1 MKRVLLVDDEPS
13 MREVLSLLMRRAGCS
28 VEVASDGAEAI
39 AWLDREEFDV
49 VFTDLKM
56 PGNVDGIGVLRH
68 VRSVSASTQV
78 IVLTAFATAETA
90 IEAMRLGAYDYVQKP
105 FKNKEIEAVL
115 EKSLEK
121 RALLQENRLLRYEL
135 HERYQFGNLVG
146 KSLPIQSVF
155 EVMRK
160 VIDTKVNV
168 LILGESGTGK
178 ELVARAL
185 HYNSQRKE
193 RPFVA
198 INCGAIPETLLES
211 ELFGH
216 VKGAFT
222 GADRDKS
229 GLFQL
234 ADGGTLFLDEIG
246 EMPLSLQVKLLRVL
260 QDRSL
265 RPIGGQKDIAL
276 DVRLIAATNRAL
288 KEEVRQGRFREDL
301 FFRLNVMSIHMP
313 SLRERADDI
322 PLLAMTF
329 LHRSAQELQRPVR
342 SISREAM
349 EVLLRY
355 DYPGNVRELQNIMER
370 AVLLADGA
378 EVLPG
383 DLLYLSESSKPQ
395 SKATS
400 QTTSLLPPDG
410 LEAYLASVERD
421 ILLEA
426 LRQAGGVR
434 TEAAKLLQISFRS
447 LRYRLSK
454 LDIEGEAEDNKTV

>member
-1 MKRVLLVDDEPS
+1 MKRVLIVDDEPS
-13 MREVLSLLMRRAGCS
+13 MREILSLLMRRAGCL
-28 VEVASDGAEAI
+28 VESVASGDEAI
-39 AWLDREEFDV
+39 SLIEQDDFDV

-56 PGNVDGIGVLRH
+56 PGSVDGIGVLKC
-68 VRSVSASTQV
+68 VRRVSSSTQV
-78 IVLTAFATAETA
+78 VILTAFATTETA
-90 IEAMRLGAYDYVQKP
+90 IEAMKLGAYDYVQKP

-121 RALLQENRLLRYEL
+121 RALLQENSLLRDEL
-135 HERYQFGNLVG
+135 RERYQFGNLLG
-146 KSLPIQSVF
+146 KSDPMKKVF
-155 EVMRK
+155 DLMRK

-168 LILGESGTGK
+168 LVLGESGTGK

-198 INCGAIPETLLES
+198 INCGAIPESLLES

-222 GADRDKS
+222 GADRDKI

-246 EMPLSLQVKLLRVL
+246 EMPLALQVKLLRVL
-260 QDRSL
+260 QDRCV
-265 RPIGGQKDIAL
+265 RPLGAQHDISL
-276 DVRLIAATNRAL
+276 DVRLIAATNRNL
-288 KEEVRQGRFREDL
+288 KEEVRLGRFREDL
-301 FFRLNVMSIHMP
+301 FFRLNVLSIHMP
-313 SLRERADDI
+313 ALRERTEDI
-322 PLLAMTF
+322 PLLAQSF
-329 LHRSAQELQRPVR
+329 LARAAQELQRPIR

-349 EVLLRY
+349 ELLLRY

-370 AVLLADGA
+370 AVLLATGEEILPEFLLGLA
-378 EVLPG
+378 E
-383 DLLYLSESSKPQ
+383 Q
-395 SKATS
+395 
-400 QTTSLLPPDG
+400 QTTLSRETPFSFSTLPPEG
-410 LEAYLASVERD
+410 LESFLASVERE

-426 LRQAGGVR
+426 LHQADGIR
-434 TEAAKLLQISFRS
+434 KEAAKLLQISFRS

-454 LDIEGEAEDNKTV
+454 LEIALDGDE